1 MEHEWHT
8 KYRAALLERN
18 PVLQSLRIAEAYEAI
33 IQRMEELG
41 ETSNSESHKLE
52 NAIDTLKRLR
62 DLSLDRS
69 A

>member
-1 MEHEWHT
+1 MEHGWHT
-8 KYRAALLERN
+8 KYTAALLERN
-18 PVLQSLRIAEAYEAI
+18 PALQSLRIAEAYEAI

-41 ETSNSESHKLE
+41 ETSKSETHKLE

-62 DLSLDRS
+62 DLSLERP

>member
-1 MEHEWHT
+1 MRHEWHT

-18 PVLQSLRIAEAYEAI
+18 PVLQSLRIAEAFEAI

-41 ETSNSESHKLE
+41 DTSEGESHRLE

-62 DLSLDRS
+62 DLSLERP